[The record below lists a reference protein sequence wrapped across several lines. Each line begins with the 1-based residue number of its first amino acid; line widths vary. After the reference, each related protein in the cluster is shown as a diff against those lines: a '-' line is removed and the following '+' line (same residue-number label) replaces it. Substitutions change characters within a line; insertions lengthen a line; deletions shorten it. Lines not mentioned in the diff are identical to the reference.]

1 MPVDGWGRN
10 RTFRT
15 CGDRIA
21 HISPRRS
28 SENYISPSGKYP
40 PGKLHFSFT
49 PSPTDTRNTS
59 ADFW

>member
-1 MPVDGWGRN
+1 MGGEGIGPSEHG
-10 RTFRT
+10 
-15 CGDRIA
+15 GDRIA
-21 HISPRRS
+21 RISLRRS

>member
-1 MPVDGWGRN
+1 MGGEGIGPSEHG
-10 RTFRT
+10 
-15 CGDRIA
+15 GDRIA
-21 HISPRRS
+21 RISPRRS